1 MPNAF
6 IKKIFRAAAVRKGG
20 IVRRSRVSVKRNAS
34 YRQLKAAVKKRGF
47 HLLRSGG
54 QYIVICN
61 KGQCKLLA

>member
-1 MPNAF
+1 MPTSF
-6 IKKIFRAAAVRKGG
+6 IKQIFTAAAASKGG
-20 IVRRSRVSVKRNAS
+20 IVRRSRANVKRYAS
-34 YRQLKAAVKKRGF
+34 FRELKAAVKKRDF